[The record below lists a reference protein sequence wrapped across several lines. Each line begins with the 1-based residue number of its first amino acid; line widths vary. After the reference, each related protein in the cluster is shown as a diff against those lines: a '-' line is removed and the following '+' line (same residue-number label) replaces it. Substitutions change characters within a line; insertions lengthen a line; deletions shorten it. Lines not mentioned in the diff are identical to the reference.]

1 MCTKQRTTVTLSS
14 KPNKTRI
21 IWGKTTHAQV
31 NSVMVYAKF
40 QSSLLAKAAG
50 HRLCDAVPFEDLNSL
65 KSK

>member
-1 MCTKQRTTVTLSS
+1 MCTKQRTTVTLGS
-14 KPNKTRI
+14 KPNKTRVI
-21 IWGKTTHAQV
+21 CGKTTHAQV
-31 NSVMVYAKF
+31 NNIMVCAKF